1 MKFEEK
7 QPPRK
12 FKVGNPQNG
21 IVISD
26 FGDLHLNANEQ
37 VTIVSQNGKRHD
49 FASKEWG
56 FYATPSINGR
66 LRDEGFKTALVKNS
80 TGQIYIMVVDKNS
93 LEEFKLYCST
103 EKQEVLE
110 WLDDRKTR

>member
-37 VTIVSQNGKRHD
+37 ITMISVNGKRHD

-56 FYATPSINGR
+56 FYATPSVNGR
-66 LRDEGFKTALVKNS
+66 LKNEGFKTALVQNS
-80 TGQIYIMVVDKNS
+80 MGQIYIMVVDKDS
-93 LEEFKLYCST
+93 LEEFECYCT
-103 EKQEVLE
+103 MEKQEVLE
-110 WLDDRKTR
+110 WLDERKTK

>member
-12 FKVGNPQNG
+12 FKVGNPQNN

-37 VTIVSQNGKRHD
+37 VTMISQNGKRHD

-66 LRDEGFKTALVKNS
+66 LKNEGFKTALVQNS
-80 TGQIYIMVVDKNS
+80 SDQIYIMVVDKDS
-93 LEEFKLYCST
+93 LKEFELYCT
-103 EKQEVLE
+103 IEKQKVLE
-110 WLDDRKTR
+110 WLDERKTR